1 MGGIVVAAQAC
12 DDWCMAR
19 AGWLA
24 VLSAGL
30 ALGAVSVALAR
41 SEPGYSF
48 GGASTFGSSTE
59 LVAGFALL
67 AVGLVALA
75 RRGEGRLGGVL
86 LAASFA
92 WFLLEWN
99 NPGNGSAFVFTLGLV
114 LYVAAP
120 PIVAHAVLGYPG
132 GRVRTWPS
140 RLGLTLGYT
149 GGVLLLGL
157 LPALVFD
164 PAAEG
169 CTECPRNLL
178 LMNGDRGAYES
189 FNRIGVDA
197 GLAWALLLIVLA
209 VRGFLRSTPARRR
222 LVAPVVVGGVA
233 YLGLVAADFAYSVDR
248 GFLTNDGVDRRLWL
262 GEAAALGA
270 LALAIA
276 WSWLR
281 GRRTRSALAGL
292 VIELAE
298 SPPPGGLRDGLAAM
312 LGDASLQLAYPLGDG
327 RFVDGR
333 GRPARLDGEITSIV
347 RGSKEVALL
356 AHRRG
361 LLDDP
366 VLAEEVAAAARLAL
380 DNERLQAQA
389 RAQLEDLRASRARI
403 VESGDAE
410 RRRLERDLHDGAQQR
425 LVGLSLGLRLA
436 RSRLGP
442 DPDPAALARIEE
454 AETGLRTALA
464 ELRELAHGIFPAVLA
479 DEGLA
484 AALEA
489 LSEEAP
495 IPIELTAVPEERFE
509 PRVEAAAYFLVSET
523 ASHRSAGALRI
534 KAARLGD
541 NLVVEVEGGR
551 LPKQITEPED
561 RIGALDGSLTVVHD
575 PGGRVT
581 IRAEIPCEW

>member
-19 AGWLA
+19 AGRLA

-30 ALGAVSVALAR
+30 ALGAVSVAFAR

-48 GGASTFGSSTE
+48 GGASAFGSAAE
-59 LVAGFALL
+59 LVAGYALL

-86 LAASFA
+86 LAGSFA

-99 NPGNGSAFVFTLGLV
+99 NPGNGSAFVCTVGLV

-132 GRVRTWPS
+132 GRVLAWPN
-140 RLGLTLGYT
+140 RLGLGAGYA
-149 GGVLLLGL
+149 GAVLLLGL

-169 CTECPRNLL
+169 CAECPRNLL
-178 LMNGDRGAYES
+178 LVSGNSGAYES
-189 FNRIGVDA
+189 FNRLGVDA
-197 GLAWALLLIVLA
+197 GVGWALLLIALA
-209 VRGFLRSTPARRR
+209 VGGLLRSTAARRR
-222 LVAPVVVGGVA
+222 LTAPVVIAGVA
-233 YLGLVAADFAYSVDR
+233 YLSLVAADFAHSLDR
-248 GFLTNDGVDRRLWL
+248 GLLSNDSVDRRLWL
-262 GEAAALGA
+262 GEAAALCA
-270 LALAIA
+270 LAVAVA
-276 WSWLR
+276 WSWAR
-281 GRRTRSALAGL
+281 GRRTRSALTRF
-292 VIELAE
+292 VVELSE
-298 SPPPGGLRDGLAAM
+298 SPPPGGLRDGLAAT

-327 RFVDGR
+327 RLVDGR
-333 GRPARLDGEITSIV
+333 GRPAQLKGEITPIV
-347 RGSKEVALL
+347 RGDEEVALL

-366 VLAEEVAAAARLAL
+366 VLGEEVAAAARLAL
-380 DNERLQAQA
+380 ENERLQAES

-436 RSRLGP
+436 RLRLR
-442 DPDPAALARIEE
+442 PDPAVLLRIDE
-454 AETGLRTALA
+454 AETEVRTALA
-464 ELRELAHGIFPAVLA
+464 ELRELANGLFPAVLA

-489 LSEEAP
+489 LSEEAK
-495 IPIELTAVPEERFE
+495 IPMELTTVPHERFE
-509 PRVEAAAYFLVSET
+509 SSIEAAAYFLVSET
-523 ASHRSAGALRI
+523 AIHSSTGPLNVS
-534 KAARLGD
+534 AARRD
-541 NLVVEVEGGR
+541 DRLVVEVEGDR
-551 LPKQITEPED
+551 APEQITELED
-561 RIGALDGSLTVVHD
+561 RIGALDGKLAVVRT
-575 PGGRVT
+575 PSGRVT
-581 IRAEIPCEW
+581 IRAEIPCES

>member
-1 MGGIVVAAQAC
+1 
-12 DDWCMAR
+12 MAR
-19 AGWLA
+19 AGRLA

-30 ALGAVSVALAR
+30 AFGAVSIAFAR

-48 GGASTFGSSTE
+48 GGASAFGSAAE
-59 LVAGFALL
+59 LVAGYALL

-140 RLGLTLGYT
+140 RLGLALGYA
-149 GGVLLLGL
+149 GAVLLLGL

-209 VRGFLRSTPARRR
+209 VGGFLRSTPARRR
-222 LVAPVVVGGVA
+222 LTVPVVVGGVA
-233 YLGLVAADFAYSVDR
+233 YLSLVAADFAYSLDR

-262 GEAAALGA
+262 GEAAALCA
-270 LALAIA
+270 LALAVA

-312 LGDASLQLAYPLGDG
+312 LGDASLQLAYPLSDG
-327 RFVDGR
+327 RLVDGR
-333 GRPARLDGEITSIV
+333 GRPAQLEGEVTPLV
-347 RGSKEVALL
+347 RGDEEVALL

-366 VLAEEVAAAARLAL
+366 VLAEEVAGAARLAL
-380 DNERLQAQA
+380 ENERLQAQA

-403 VESGDAE
+403 VDSGDVE
-410 RRRLERDLHDGAQQR
+410 RRRTERDLHDGAQQR

-436 RSRLGP
+436 RSRLGFDT
-442 DPDPAALARIEE
+442 DPTVLARIEE
-454 AETGLRTALA
+454 AETELRAALA

-523 ASHRSAGALRI
+523 ATRTSTGVLKVSATRRDGH
-534 KAARLGD
+534 
-541 NLVVEVEGGR
+541 LVVELEGNHA
-551 LPKQITEPED
+551 PEQITELED
-561 RIGALDGSLTVVHD
+561 RIGALDGSLAVVQA
-575 PGGRVT
+575 PSRRVT
-581 IRAEIPCEW
+581 ICAEIPCES

>member
-1 MGGIVVAAQAC
+1 
-12 DDWCMAR
+12 
-19 AGWLA
+19 
-24 VLSAGL
+24 
-30 ALGAVSVALAR
+30 
-41 SEPGYSF
+41 
-48 GGASTFGSSTE
+48 
-59 LVAGFALL
+59 
-67 AVGLVALA
+67 LA

-140 RLGLTLGYT
+140 RLGLALGYA
-149 GGVLLLGL
+149 GAVLLLGL

-197 GLAWALLLIVLA
+197 GLAWALLLIALA
-209 VRGFLRSTPARRR
+209 VGGFLRSTPARRR
-222 LVAPVVVGGVA
+222 LAAPVAVGGVA
-233 YLGLVAADFAYSVDR
+233 YLSLVAADFAYSLDR

-262 GEAAALGA
+262 GEAAALCA
-270 LALAIA
+270 LALAVA

-312 LGDASLQLAYPLGDG
+312 LGDASLQLAYRLSDG
-327 RFVDGR
+327 RLVDGR
-333 GRPARLDGEITSIV
+333 GRPAQLEGEVTPLV
-347 RGSKEVALL
+347 RGDEEVALL

-361 LLDDP
+361 LMDDP
-366 VLAEEVAAAARLAL
+366 VLAEEVAGAARLAL
-380 DNERLQAQA
+380 ENERLQAQA

-403 VESGDAE
+403 VDSGDVE
-410 RRRLERDLHDGAQQR
+410 RRRTERDLHDGAQQR

-436 RSRLGP
+436 RSRLGSDTEP
-442 DPDPAALARIEE
+442 TVLARIEE
-454 AETGLRTALA
+454 AETELRSALA

-523 ASHRSAGALRI
+523 ASHRSSGALKI

-541 NLVVEVEGGR
+541 NLVVEVEGDR
-551 LPKQITEPED
+551 LPKQLTEPED
-561 RIGALDGSLTVVHD
+561 RIGALDGSLTVVHA

-581 IRAEIPCEW
+581 IRAEIPCES